1 MLPSPR
7 TQASQDLL
15 KTSFSL
21 QMTNLSL
28 QKLLTEASPYTSARL
43 TKAKKLHS
51 QDPGSDAGPPL
62 TQVYRIFPHFP
73 APRGAGSAEL
83 RHAGIRRGESRV
95 SLRFQRPQRVHLSK
109 NTPGTIDS
117 GDGDFFYRSGFAP
130 GRKSA
135 REQPRGAA
143 SRAPEPHAAPR
154 PALTR
159 SGGSAARA
167 AEERCGAARRSGAR
181 CARSARRAFPAG
193 RREGLGVTLAL
204 GQQRV
209 AAEEASLYP
218 MPLRGPERRSREGKL
233 RPQPE
238 GRM

>member
-83 RHAGIRRGESRV
+83 RHAGIRRGASRV

-117 GDGDFFYRSGFAP
+117 GDGDFFIARASRPAESQPESSPEVRQAERPSRTPPHAPHSPAP
-130 GRKSA
+130 GAPPRGPLRSA
-135 REQPRGAA
+135 VGRRGAA
-143 SRAPEPHAAPR
+143 GRDAPARHGGLFQRGGER
-154 PALTR
+154 G
-159 SGGSAARA
+159 SG
-167 AEERCGAARRSGAR
+167 
-181 CARSARRAFPAG
+181 
-193 RREGLGVTLAL
+193 
-204 GQQRV
+204 
-209 AAEEASLYP
+209 
-218 MPLRGPERRSREGKL
+218 
-233 RPQPE
+233 
-238 GRM
+238 